1 MASQCLALI
10 NEALKMPKYKEILHD
25 HSSRSEEELIA
36 DTGIDKMSVEKLR
49 ELQKV
54 LGMLEKLKD

>member
-1 MASQCLALI
+1 
-10 NEALKMPKYKEILHD
+10 MPKYKEILHD
-25 HSSRSEEELIA
+25 HSTRSKEELIA

-54 LGMLEKLKD
+54 LEMLEKLKD

>member
-1 MASQCLALI
+1 MIAES
-10 NEALKMPKYKEILHD
+10 LKMPKYKEILHD
-25 HSSRSEEELIA
+25 HSTRSEEELIA

-54 LGMLEKLKD
+54 LGMLEKLKE

>member
-1 MASQCLALI
+1 MKGIRHTAEQI
-10 NEALKMPKYKEILHD
+10 IRKLKTAEQ
-25 HSSRSEEELIA
+25 LIA